1 MFGARIYQ
9 TARFT
14 RFLHF
19 SRTRLANGLT
29 IGDMEHH
36 SGRPGGAL
44 NRRSFLKLG
53 AAATA
58 LAACTRAPL
67 TTQLVIESPTPLP
80 VTATG
85 TPTPPAAAVQA
96 ATPALGGASGALPES
111 VLAQAWLAANRI
123 MFGPRAG
130 DLERIARMGLDAF
143 VDEQLAAAAGPEDA
157 EVEHRLAPLD
167 TLSMSPGQILQKYV
181 GDPRGPGIRRD
192 ILLDLQQAAVIR
204 AVYSRRQLYEVM
216 VDFWNNHFNVGF
228 NKKFDYLLKP
238 DDDRNAIRPHA
249 MGSFRDLLGAS
260 AKSPAV
266 LQSLDNDSNVRGK
279 VNENY
284 GRELLELHTVG
295 ADNGYTQ
302 PDVLEAARVF
312 TGWSIVTLRDDAAK
326 GGTFV
331 YRPRAHDEGA
341 KIVMGLKIPA
351 NGGMKDGEA
360 LLDFLAAHPNTA
372 RTLSL
377 KLCRRFIADEP
388 AESAVSAGAAAF
400 TASKGDI
407 KATLGAILHSPEFKA
422 SFGRKIKRPLEFV
435 ASALRAVDADTTAEP
450 RLQQAL
456 AAMGQ
461 PLFLWQP
468 PNGFPDTAG
477 AYLGAS
483 SFLARWNFALDL
495 ANAAYKETKVKL
507 DTLAGKGDLIDS
519 LAKRLYGGP
528 LPASVKTTLQPFATG
543 RQTPQL
549 VALMLCASLFQV
561 RG

>member
-1 MFGARIYQ
+1 
-9 TARFT
+9 
-14 RFLHF
+14 
-19 SRTRLANGLT
+19 
-29 IGDMEHH
+29 MEHLLGR
-36 SGRPGGAL
+36 SGKTL
-44 NRRSFLKLG
+44 NRRRFLKLS

-58 LAACTRAPL
+58 LAACTRVPGS
-67 TTQLVIESPTPLP
+67 TQLVVASPIPLP
-80 VTATG
+80 LTATG
-85 TPTPPAAAVQA
+85 TLAPPAAAVQA
-96 ATPALGGASGALPES
+96 ATALPAAGLPES
-111 VLAQAWLAANRI
+111 ALAQAWLAANRL

-130 DLERIARMGLDAF
+130 DLERIAQMGLDAF
-143 VDEQLAAAAGPEDA
+143 VDEQLAAASGPEDT
-157 EVEHRLAPLD
+157 EVERRLAPLD
-167 TLSMSPGQILQKYV
+167 TLTMTPGQILQKYT

-238 DDDRNAIRPHA
+238 DDDRSSIRPYA

-260 AKSPAV
+260 ATSPAV

-302 PDVLEAARVF
+302 QDVLEAARVF
-312 TGWSIVTLRDDAAK
+312 TGWSIVTLRDDPAK
-326 GGTFV
+326 AGTFV
-331 YRPRAHDEGA
+331 YRPRAHDEEA
-341 KIVMGLKIPA
+341 KTVMGLKIPA

-372 RTLSL
+372 RNLSL

-388 AESAVSAGAAAF
+388 AESVVSAGAAAF

-407 KATLGAILHSPEFKA
+407 KKTLGAILRSPEFRA
-422 SFGRKIKRPLEFV
+422 SIGQKIKRPLEFV
-435 ASALRAVDADTTAEP
+435 ASALRAVDADTAAEP
-450 RLQQAL
+450 RMQQAL

-477 AYLGAS
+477 A
-483 SFLARWNFALDL
+483 
-495 ANAAYKETKVKL
+495 
-507 DTLAGKGDLIDS
+507 
-519 LAKRLYGGP
+519 
-528 LPASVKTTLQPFATG
+528 
-543 RQTPQL
+543 
-549 VALMLCASLFQV
+549 
-561 RG
+561 

>member
-1 MFGARIYQ
+1 MEHESDR
-9 TARFT
+9 
-14 RFLHF
+14 
-19 SRTRLANGLT
+19 SGLT
-29 IGDMEHH
+29 
-36 SGRPGGAL
+36 L
-44 NRRSFLKLG
+44 NRRRFLKLG
-53 AAATA
+53 VAASA
-58 LAACTRAPL
+58 LAACSRAPA
-67 TTQLVIESPTPLP
+67 TQQLVIE
-80 VTATG
+80 
-85 TPTPPAAAVQA
+85 TPTVPPAGPTAAA
-96 ATPALGGASGALPES
+96 LPATASPALPTAALPEMA
-111 VLAQAWLAANRI
+111 LAQAWLAANRI

-130 DLERIARMGLDAF
+130 DVERIARMGLDAF
-143 VDEQLAAAAGPEDA
+143 VDEQLAAASGPEDA
-157 EVEHRLAPLD
+157 DIERRLAPLD
-167 TLSMSPGQILQKYV
+167 TLTMTPGQILQKYT

-204 AVYSRRQLYEVM
+204 AVYSRRQLHEVM

-238 DDDRNAIRPHA
+238 DDDRSAIRPHA
-249 MGSFRDLLGAS
+249 MGSFRELLGAS

-279 VNENY
+279 INENY

-302 PDVLEAARVF
+302 QDVFEAARVF
-312 TGWSIVTLRDDAAK
+312 TGWSIVTLREDAVN

-331 YRPRAHDEGA
+331 YRPRAHDEDA
-341 KIVMGLKIPA
+341 KTVMGLKIPA
-351 NGGMKDGEA
+351 MGGLKDGEA

-372 RTLSL
+372 RTISL
-377 KLCRRFIADEP
+377 KLCRRFVADEP
-388 AESAVSAGAAAF
+388 AEAVVSAGAAAF

-407 KATLGAILHSPEFKA
+407 KATLGTILHSPEFKA
-422 SFGRKIKRPLEFV
+422 SFGQKIKRPLEFV

-450 RLQQAL
+450 RIQQAL
-456 AAMGQ
+456 AGMGQ

-495 ANAAYKETKVKL
+495 ANAAFKETRVKF
-507 DTLAGKGDLIDS
+507 DTLAGKGDLIDA
-519 LAKRLYGGP
+519 LAQRFYGGT
-528 LPASVKTTLQPFATG
+528 LPPSVKSALQPFASG

-549 VALMLCASLFQV
+549 VALMLCAPLFQV